1 MSSCELEVRNVF
13 CSSESRNL
21 SRDPYGNS
29 YTLHLTTP
37 IKDVTKV
44 ELLFASVPN
53 TLYNLNVTKK
63 LFGVSN
69 VLVDNTAPVQF
80 FSVPPGFYSGP
91 SLAFELQN
99 AVSNLTDVSI
109 QYLVNEGKFLFTRP
123 KASVSNSFSINSGT
137 AELSGLLGF
146 SSSKTQVSIPSQ
158 TPAAYGGTTGVPLY
172 VDNERYADK
181 HFIKSD
187 HVANLNPNEG
197 IFLDIE
203 ELRTIMN
210 EDALGLT
217 DGTGTGYYSGENM
230 RRSFGLIPMDVSS
243 GAVKRFKKTS
253 DFDFCIDYPRPI
265 EKLSRL
271 TVRWVDKNGK
281 VVNFNGLEDNSFLL
295 RCHTLRKNLC

>member
-1 MSSCELEVRNVF
+1 MKSCELEVRNIF
-13 CSSESRNL
+13 CSSESRNITQ
-21 SRDPYGNS
+21 DPYGNS

-37 IKDVTKV
+37 VKDVQKV

-53 TLYNLNVTKK
+53 TLYNVTENTS
-63 LFGVSN
+63 LIALSN
-69 VLVDNTAPVQF
+69 SATSSGPLGTLHY
-80 FSVPPGFYSGP
+80 FSIPQGFYSGP
-91 SLAFELQN
+91 SLANELQN
-99 AVSNLTDVSI
+99 AVSNITDISI

-123 KASVSNSFSINSGT
+123 TSTATFSLYSNT
-137 AELSGLLGF
+137 AELSSLLGF
-146 SSSKTQVSIPSQ
+146 SNANTQTVLNSQ
-158 TPAAYGGTTGVPLY
+158 TPAPYGGTLTVPLY
-172 VDNERYADK
+172 TDNSRYVDQN
-181 HFIKSD
+181 FIKSD

-210 EDALGLT
+210 EDALGT
-217 DGTGTGYYSGENM
+217 NSGTGPGFYSGENM
-230 RRSFGLIPMDVSS
+230 RRSFGLIPMDVTS
-243 GAVKRFKKTS
+243 GIIKRFKKTS
-253 DFDFCIDYPRPI
+253 DFDFSIEYPYPI